1 MASYAN
7 ADSQFLTYVTLATSK
22 HVDDDFFN
30 RWRKDHLG
38 QTVTKGEQGDDA
50 STLEWRVVDASHP
63 SGIVRVTTEVQRA
76 SQKRNDLKTVSQ
88 ASKQKFLRGVS
99 VAREVE
105 ADRQKFEDLQHFSDR
120 VCDDLRNSLEAASNA
135 NELVQALDA
144 ASAAL
149 SAAPAIVDADCIIT
163 LVKTFR
169 DTRQHQENT
178 KSTASGDT
186 LWNKTVAKSFGFLL
200 RCVRSSST
208 LSCGDFVEAK
218 LPLGIYGK
226 SCWRP
231 ATVISVHPT
240 GDDKTNAAAATVYVI
255 EFVASG
261 MPSQRTDRCDLRW
274 LMPKVAHCV
283 QLAVEDAWD
292 EWQEVTRELVASGEW
307 SGVTTSCNA
316 AVARI
321 ADQQLARQTNFS
333 TVDAL
338 HNSGAVALAMEVAR
352 MCQGADEMDLEAT
365 AAALRLLVRLA
376 VDASRCDD
384 SGNITAMVDA
394 GVLEWTSVMLTN
406 FFETPQLAEST
417 SLEIGLTGLM
427 WNLAPCTCSS
437 CIGSHR
443 LDEKDLAMVVDALTC
458 YLDGHARAVA
468 QGNGS
473 DPAIQHHAHVLEKK
487 LQALR

>member
-1 MASYAN
+1 MAKYAN
-7 ADSQFLTYVTLATSK
+7 ADSQYLTYVTLATSK
-22 HVDDDFFN
+22 HVDDDFFD
-30 RWRKDHLG
+30 RWREDHHG
-38 QTVTKGEQGDDA
+38 QTVSKGDQGDDA

-63 SGIVRVTTEVQRA
+63 LGIVRDTTEVQRA

-88 ASKQKFLRGVS
+88 ASKQKFLRGAS

-105 ADRQKFEDLQHFSDR
+105 ADRQKSEDLQHFSNR

-149 SAAPAIVDADCIIT
+149 SAAPASVDVECIIT

-178 KSTASGDT
+178 KSTGTGDAI
-186 LWNKTVAKSFGFLL
+186 WNKTVAKSFGFLL

-226 SCWRP
+226 SLWRP
-231 ATVISVHPT
+231 ATVVSVHPT
-240 GDDKTNAAAATVYVI
+240 GDKTDAAAATMYVI

-261 MPSQRTDRCDLRW
+261 MPSQRTDRYDLRW
-274 LMPKVAHCV
+274 LVPKVAHCV

-321 ADQQLARQTNFS
+321 ANPQLARQTNFS

-338 HNSGAVALAMEVAR
+338 HNAGAVALAMEVVR
-352 MCQGADEMDLEAT
+352 MCQGTDEMDLEA
-365 AAALRLLVRLA
+365 ASAALRLLTRLA
-376 VDASRCDD
+376 VDVSRCDD

-394 GVLEWTSVMLTN
+394 GVLKWTCEMLTN
-406 FFETPQLAEST
+406 FFETPQLAESA

-427 WNLAPCTCSS
+427 WNVSPCTCSS
-437 CIGSHR
+437 CIGSHC